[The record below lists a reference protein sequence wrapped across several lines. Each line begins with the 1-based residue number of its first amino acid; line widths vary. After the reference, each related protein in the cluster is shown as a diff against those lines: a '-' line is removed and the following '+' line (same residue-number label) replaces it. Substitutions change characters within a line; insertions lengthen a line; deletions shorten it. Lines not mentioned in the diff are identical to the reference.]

1 MSLFQPINDLILC
14 FSHPGYFGKVGMRHF
29 HLKRNK
35 YFCPTINLDKIW
47 TLVSDHTRQ
56 EYKDEVDKV
65 PVIDVV
71 RKVCLWNAIKIV
83 HVCRKGEGVHRL
95 VIYGQSYTT

>member
-1 MSLFQPINDLILC
+1 
-14 FSHPGYFGKVGMRHF
+14 MRHF

-56 EYKDEVDKV
+56 EYKDEVDKA
-65 PVIDVV
+65 PIIDVV
-71 RKVCLWNAIKIV
+71 RKVCVKGQ
-83 HVCRKGEGVHRL
+83 VCMSDQFCDITV
-95 VIYGQSYTT
+95 